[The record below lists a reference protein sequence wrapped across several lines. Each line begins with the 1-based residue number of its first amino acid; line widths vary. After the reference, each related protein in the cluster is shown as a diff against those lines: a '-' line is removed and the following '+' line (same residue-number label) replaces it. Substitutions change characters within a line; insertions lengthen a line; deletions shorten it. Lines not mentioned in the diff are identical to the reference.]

1 MKPKVI
7 YLDGGPKNGRIT
19 YVLSHEKEYISAS
32 KKGIKYIYKE
42 DVQVKGLFVYTGV
55 KTA

>member
-7 YLDGGPKNGRIT
+7 YLDGGPRNGKIA
-19 YVLSHEKEYISAS
+19 YVLSHVREYISAS
-32 KKGIKYIYKE
+32 KKGIKYVYKE
-42 DVQVKGLFVYTGV
+42 DLKIKGLFVYTGV

>member
-7 YLDGGPKNGRIT
+7 YLDGGPRNGKIA
-19 YVLSHEKEYISAS
+19 YVLSHVREYISAS
-32 KKGIKYIYKE
+32 KKGIQYVYKE
-42 DVQVKGLFVYTGV
+42 DLKVKGLFVYTGV